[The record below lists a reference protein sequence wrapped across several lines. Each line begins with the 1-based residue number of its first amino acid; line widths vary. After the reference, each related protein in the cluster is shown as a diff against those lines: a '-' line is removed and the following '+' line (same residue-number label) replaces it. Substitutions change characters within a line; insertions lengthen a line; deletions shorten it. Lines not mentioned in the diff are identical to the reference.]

1 MSSRIAL
8 SDNFCSFKFDC
19 IYGIFDEYN
28 PDIAL
33 MIPDENNGDTIL
45 GFLSKQEAMRFID
58 GGYRECIAEDNY
70 LGYTEDELANIFDDM
85 NGHILIKQLD
95 HFEPVTIIARRKV

>member
-8 SDNFCSFKFDC
+8 SDNFCSFRFNRL
-19 IYGIFDEYN
+19 YGIFDEYH
-28 PDIAL
+28 PEIAL
-33 MIPDENNGDTIL
+33 MIADEINGDTFL
-45 GFLSKQEAMRFID
+45 GFLSTQEAMWFIN
-58 GGYRECIAEDNY
+58 GGYKEYIADDND
-70 LGYTEDELANIFDDM
+70 LGYTEEELTRIFDDM